1 MKDDSF
7 DCTLIAHLRIFLLF
21 YRLLYC
27 LILPENR
34 LFFGIWKVVEIDIQ
48 HIGSTAIPAIK
59 AKPIIDIVVGVT
71 DFDKVMLHNEQL
83 RQVGIFYRG
92 SDVERQLLY
101 VMGDME
107 NDTRTHHIHIVKW
120 NETEWKNYIHFRD
133 YLNDNEN
140 MALQYQ
146 KVKEEL
152 ESKYADDRV
161 AYTNGKQD
169 MIDLILDNQ

>member
-1 MKDDSF
+1 MPAFLVDELKEYIGLLYEPKEDQ
-7 DCTLIAHLRIFLLF
+7 RIFQISKSKINSNFHKLSDQAGLK
-21 YRLLYC
+21 R
-27 LILPENR
+27 I
-34 LFFGIWKVVEIDIQ
+34 
-48 HIGSTAIPAIK
+48 
-59 AKPIIDIVVGVT
+59 
-71 DFDKVMLHNEQL
+71 MLHNEQL

-92 SDVERQLLY
+92 SDVERQFLY

-120 NETEWKNYIHFRD
+120 NGTEWKNYIHFRD

>member
-1 MKDDSF
+1 
-7 DCTLIAHLRIFLLF
+7 
-21 YRLLYC
+21 
-27 LILPENR
+27 
-34 LFFGIWKVVEIDIQ
+34 
-48 HIGSTAIPAIK
+48 
-59 AKPIIDIVVGVT
+59 
-71 DFDKVMLHNEQL
+71 MLHNEQL

-92 SDVERQLLY
+92 SDVECQLLY

-120 NETEWKNYIHFRD
+120 NGTEWKNYIHFRD

-146 KVKEEL
+146 NVKEEL

-169 MIDLILDNQ
+169 MIDIILDTNNFFPCISISSYVRILSKESTHDRALSVRGTLV